1 MPERSDEPIRAIHT
15 QCLCARSYM
24 AGQPENCEI
33 LFRRFHGLEA
43 LRPWAATGLV
53 PGFAEG

>member
-24 AGQPENCEI
+24 TLANPKTV
-33 LFRRFHGLEA
+33 RFHHSEDLMA
-43 LRPWAATGLV
+43 
-53 PGFAEG
+53 